1 MAKPP
6 ESTPHSDLDGVH
18 QDEERNTKVA
28 SDRGESGEELQR
40 AHEDSQGRP
49 PYADDQPAGEAGEA
63 EGHPS

>member
-6 ESTPHSDLDGVH
+6 QSTPHSDLDGVH

-28 SDRGESGEELQR
+28 ADTGEGAADLQR
-40 AHEDSQGRP
+40 AHEESQGRP
-49 PYADDQPAGEAGEA
+49 PYSDDKEA

>member
-1 MAKPP
+1 MPKPP

-18 QDEERNTKVA
+18 QDDERNTKVA
-28 SDRGESGEELQR
+28 QETGEGAADLKR

-49 PYADDQPAGEAGEA
+49 PYADEA

>member
-18 QDEERNTKVA
+18 QDEKRNTDA
-28 SDRGESGEELQR
+28 AAERGESGEALKR
-40 AHEDSQGRP
+40 AHDENQGRP
-49 PYADDQPAGEAGEA
+49 PYADEA

>member
-18 QDEERNTKVA
+18 QDEARNTKVA
-28 SDRGESGEELQR
+28 ADRGESGEELKR
-40 AHEDSQGRP
+40 AHDENQGRP
-49 PYADDQPAGEAGEA
+49 PYADEA